1 MIQIIKPQRAIS
13 RLVVHCSATRP
24 SMDVGAKEIREWHV
38 EGNGWKDIGYHFVIR
53 RNGSIE
59 LGRPIDEAGSH
70 AKGYNSDSIG
80 VCLVGG
86 VDQEDYRIAENNF
99 TEKQFQSLIE
109 IIVKT
114 RKAIPHIMIM
124 GHKDLD
130 PKKACPSFDVR
141 EWLNKVGL

>member
-1 MIQIIKPQRAIS
+1 MIQITKPQRAIS

-59 LGRPIDEAGSH
+59 LGRPIEEAGSH

-80 VCLVGG
+80 VCLIGG

-114 RKAIPHIMIM
+114 RKAIPHIMVM